1 VLVAVFLLGL
11 IPMWLTA
18 RERAKERDAAR
29 RELCLSRMENS

>member
-1 VLVAVFLLGL
+1 VLVAVFLLDL
-11 IPMWLTA
+11 ILMWLAA